1 MVGLSIR
8 ITRDGDFRNQMGLE
22 VVFRSSDTVR
32 EDHEARGGSMCDIS
46 RREFLAGGA
55 AFLSLTA
62 EAEILPGPV
71 PVEMAEAAKADLVA
85 PDVYFHEGQVS
96 DTADAVCNNGWIVFE
111 DYVLVIDAN
120 FPAGAKLI
128 IGKIRAL
135 TDKPIRFA
143 FDTHHHGDHA
153 YGNQVFVE
161 NGGVPVAHTG
171 VIAEMK
177 QYETGYYGKEPG
189 RWEAATKDRADL
201 RTTKLKPPTVLFSK
215 DLIFDDGK
223 HRVELIHLGVAH
235 THGDAVAW
243 LPKEGILFT
252 GDMCVNGPYNY
263 VGDGEVGK
271 WVATLDAARKLGAK
285 IVCPGH
291 GPRSAGTILD
301 DQQAFFKA
309 LRQRVGTTMNDS
321 APEQTKARIESIRA
335 TLKSDAQIAR
345 FVSDRGTGSDD
356 GFPSQVA
363 KVYEEL
369 TGKKL
374 AALMHEPH
382 LARHIHACSHG
393 LAPA

>member
-1 MVGLSIR
+1 
-8 ITRDGDFRNQMGLE
+8 
-22 VVFRSSDTVR
+22 
-32 EDHEARGGSMCDIS
+32 MCDIN
-46 RREFLAGGA
+46 RREFLAAGT
-55 AFLSLTA
+55 AFLSLAA
-62 EAEILPGPV
+62 EAELLAGPI
-71 PVEMAEAAKADLVA
+71 PAGMAEAAKADLVA

-96 DTADAVCNNGWIVFE
+96 DKADAVCNNGWIIFE

-128 IGKIRAL
+128 ISKIRAL

-153 YGNQVFVE
+153 YGNQIFVE

-171 VIAEMK
+171 VIEEMK
-177 QYETGYYGKEPG
+177 RYETGYYANVPG

-201 RTTKLKPPTVLFSK
+201 KTTKLKPPSVLFSK

-223 HRVELIHLGVAH
+223 HRVELMHLGVGH

-243 LPKEGILFT
+243 LPKERILFT

-263 VGDGEVGK
+263 VGDGDVGK
-271 WVATLDAARKLGAK
+271 WVATLDEARKLGAK
-285 IVCPGH
+285 TVCTGH
-291 GPRSAGTILD
+291 GSRSAATVLD

-309 LRQRVGTTMNDS
+309 LREQVGSDLTKTP
-321 APEQTKARIESIRA
+321 PEEAKERIESIRA
-335 TLKSDAQIAR
+335 ILKSNAQIAR
-345 FVSDRGTGSDD
+345 FVSDRGAGSDD

-374 AALMHEPH
+374 AALLHEPH
-382 LARHIHACSHG
+382 HARHAHARSHG
-393 LAPA
+393 FVSA